1 MALDYYLTIQNPAN
15 EITPEQV
22 RKALAAAFSLQ
33 THEISGILIAP
44 GLSVNVFKEDDEYEA
59 SLFGTPYPDVCV
71 AFRVNKFE
79 HYEKGANTMLK
90 MVVWLMAFF
99 NGDMVLSDDTEPVIL
114 RRISGKL
121 VLNEDAEFWT

>member
-33 THEISGILIAP
+33 THEISGILMAP

-71 AFRVNKFE
+71 AFHE
-79 HYEKGANTMLK
+79 M
-90 MVVWLMAFF
+90 FF
-99 NGDMVLSDDTEPVIL
+99 PFFPSPCFPFYGY
-114 RRISGKL
+114 SGKISTPYRNSETD
-121 VLNEDAEFWT
+121 V

>member
-1 MALDYYLTIQNPAN
+1 M
-15 EITPEQV
+15 
-22 RKALAAAFSLQ
+22 
-33 THEISGILIAP
+33 AP

-71 AFRVNKFE
+71 AFRVDKFE
-79 HYEKGANTMLK
+79 QYEKGANTMLK

-99 NGDMVLSDDTEPVIL
+99 DGDMVLSGDTEPVIL
-114 RRISGKL
+114 QRISGKL

>member
-1 MALDYYLTIQNPAN
+1 MALDYYLTVQNPAN

-22 RKALAAAFSLQ
+22 RRSLAAAFSLQ
-33 THEISGILIAP
+33 THEISGILMAP

-71 AFRVNKFE
+71 AFRVDKFE
-79 HYEKGANTMLK
+79 QYEKGANTMLK

-99 NGDMVLSDDTEPVIL
+99 NGDMVLSADTEPVIL
-114 RRISGKL
+114 QRISGKL